1 MATHVSTI
9 LFRCLIFFVN
19 STCQDVLSNTA
30 CKNNK
35 LACFPRLIPIPKLE
49 LTTSTNNDIRTAS
62 RILTMS
68 PMAAL
73 VWVVFTIIELTLF
86 ILVFRKAEYGCFWRV
101 KNHTKLL
108 NKTHDIMVIVARDST
123 SYFTMWVF
131 LLFIQVK
138 YLIAQWGCTTASVF
152 TVGVVGVVIFV
163 VAETVDFTT
172 ETDSGFVLDFTVACP
187 RITAN

>member
-1 MATHVSTI
+1 MACENSKFACSTSLSVDPVYGRYNRTDLDI
-9 LFRCLIFFVN
+9 WDAS
-19 STCQDVLSNTA
+19 ST
-30 CKNNK
+30 
-35 LACFPRLIPIPKLE
+35 LALP
-49 LTTSTNNDIRTAS
+49 S
-62 RILTMS
+62 
-68 PMAAL
+68 MAAL
-73 VWVVFTIIELTLF
+73 VWVVFSVVESILF
-86 ILVFRKAEYGCFWRV
+86 ILVFRKAEYSCFWRV

-123 SYFTMWVF
+123 SYFAMWVF

-163 VAETVDFTT
+163 VAVDFTT

>member
-1 MATHVSTI
+1 MACENSKFACSTSLSVDPVYGRYNMTDIDI
-9 LFRCLIFFVN
+9 LDAS
-19 STCQDVLSNTA
+19 ST
-30 CKNNK
+30 
-35 LACFPRLIPIPKLE
+35 LALPSI
-49 LTTSTNNDIRTAS
+49 
-62 RILTMS
+62 
-68 PMAAL
+68 AAL
-73 VWVVFTIIELTLF
+73 VWVVFSVVESILF

-131 LLFIQVK
+131 LLFIQVN
-138 YLIAQWGCTTASVF
+138 YLIARWGCTTASVF
-152 TVGVVGVVIFV
+152 TVGVVGVVMFV